1 MSMTYSVSLAW
12 IYSATLATI
21 LDLQCTSGN
30 HIYVDL
36 LCTSGNHIYVHLW
49 EPSWMTPKWESIPK
63 NVALF
68 VLCTPQKCFSHMRVK
83 FFLLNRFLQY
93 FTRNVVVIEPGS

>member
-1 MSMTYSVSLAW
+1 MTYSVSLAW

-63 NVALF
+63 NDALF